1 MVPASASPVAA
12 PRRSFARSR
21 VGVLAVVVVG
31 ALAIGACG
39 STGTTTIATPDAT
52 GFTPKTDPTPV
63 TAPDGTAPPTT
74 GSSVPGTV
82 TTLGKPTLTDASTIS
97 TVGLD
102 KVHFGMTV
110 AEAEQ
115 AAGSKFVSDTK
126 GGSCFLAK
134 PESGPDGVA
143 FLISDGRIERVD
155 ISAGPIATR
164 SGAKVGST
172 NAQIKTIYPG
182 QIQDAAR
189 PDGQPGGALVYVPK
203 DATDAQF
210 RLVFMTD
217 GTTVQG
223 YRAGRVPQVL
233 AATGCK

>member
-1 MVPASASPVAA
+1 MLVVAA
-12 PRRSFARSR
+12 
-21 VGVLAVVVVG
+21 
-31 ALAIGACG
+31 ALLLGACG
-39 STGTTTIATPDAT
+39 SGGTTTIATPDAT
-52 GFTPKTDPTPV
+52 GFTPKAGSVPASAPGD
-63 TAPDGTAPPTT
+63 TAAPAP

-115 AAGSKFVSDTK
+115 AAGSKLVADGGKT
-126 GGSCFLAK
+126 GSCYLAK

-172 NAQIKTIYPG
+172 NAQIKTTYPG
-182 QIQDAAR
+182 QVQDAAR

-210 RLVFMTD
+210 RLVFLTD
-217 GTTVQG
+217 GTAVQS